1 MKFVQ
6 KLDDPEPCRMRN
18 VGGSECGT
26 CDCQR
31 PSDCLDPPLF
41 TPVAMMLAMEIDH
54 REAKQE
60 NK

>member
-1 MKFVQ
+1 MKRVQ

-26 CDCQR
+26 CNCQG
-31 PSDCLDPPLF
+31 PEECPDPPLF
-41 TPVAMMLAMEIDH
+41 TPVAMMLTMDIDH
-54 REAKQE
+54 WLAKQE